1 MGLPNVPAV
10 AKTALSLTRIPLL
23 LLVCGL
29 SDYALFRSI
38 APAVDP
44 ADFSN
49 IIGLAAALE
58 TAAIEAALRI
68 IKRRK
73 EANLNEKSE

>member
-23 LLVCGL
+23 LLISGL
-29 SDYALFRSI
+29 SNYALLRGI

-58 TAAIEAALRI
+58 TAAIEAVLRI

>member
-1 MGLPNVPAV
+1 MATPSKPSLV
-10 AKTALSLTRIPLL
+10 KSALSVTRIPLL
-23 LLVCGL
+23 LLVTGL
-29 SDYALFRSI
+29 SDYALLRGI

-58 TAAIEAALRI
+58 TAAIEATLRLL
-68 IKRRK
+68 KRKK
-73 EANLNEKSE
+73 ESSSDEN

>member
-1 MGLPNVPAV
+1 MAIPSKPSLV
-10 AKTALSLTRIPLL
+10 KSALSVTRIPLL
-23 LLVCGL
+23 LLVTGL
-29 SDYALFRSI
+29 SDYALLRGI

-58 TAAIEAALRI
+58 TAAIEATLRLL
-68 IKRRK
+68 KRKK
-73 EANLNEKSE
+73 ESSSNEN